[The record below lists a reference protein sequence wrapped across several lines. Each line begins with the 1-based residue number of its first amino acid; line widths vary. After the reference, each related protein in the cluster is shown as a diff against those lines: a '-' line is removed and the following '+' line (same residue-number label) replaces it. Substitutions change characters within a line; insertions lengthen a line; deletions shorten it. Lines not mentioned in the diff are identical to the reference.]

1 MTTQL
6 FCNSVNKGHKYDYTT
21 FFNCTSA
28 MVLNVSV
35 TPPPQK
41 NTHIFHNKDNTTS
54 KNQHALLQIQGDVNT
69 CSYSHSTGGKGGG
82 QEDSHRPSW
91 SFIAASQALATFLH
105 SQSMQTWRQD
115 RQNTHPLIR
124 SSILICRSLIMS
136 YSICPRSFL
145 VLPAFST
152 SFSSMVITS
161 TEWSRWLISEMLSL
175 ASCKEKEQAEI
186 NSKWGTSCKSS

>member
-6 FCNSVNKGHKYDYTT
+6 FLTARQLWYWMFQSHP
-21 FFNCTSA
+21 
-28 MVLNVSV
+28 
-35 TPPPQK
+35 TPPKKHPHIPQQRQHYK
-41 NTHIFHNKDNTTS
+41 QKSTRFVTNTRGCKY
-54 KNQHALLQIQGDVNT
+54 
-69 CSYSHSTGGKGGG
+69 SYSHSTWGKGGG